1 MVLEKEEKLS
11 LINNFGLH
19 DKDTGSSEV
28 QIALLTSRINGLSS
42 HFQSASKD
50 LSSRRGLIALVAKRR
65 KLLNYLKKKQPE
77 KYQALIEKLGLRK

>member
-11 LINNFGLH
+11 VINEFGLH
-19 DKDTGSSEV
+19 DKDVGSSEV

-42 HFQSASKD
+42 HLQSAPKD
-50 LSSRRGLIALVAKRR
+50 LSSRRGLVSLVAKRR
-65 KLLNYLKKKQPE
+65 RLLNYLKKKQPE

>member
-19 DKDTGSSEV
+19 DKDVGSSEV
-28 QIALLTSRINGLSS
+28 QVAILTSRINGLSS
-42 HFQSASKD
+42 HLQSAAKD
-50 LSSRRGLIALVAKRR
+50 LSSRRGLISLVAKRR

>member
-1 MVLEKEEKLS
+1 MVLEKEEKMS
-11 LINNFGLH
+11 LIDKFGLH
-19 DKDTGSSEV
+19 DKDVGSSEV

-42 HFQSASKD
+42 HLQSASKD
-50 LSSRRGLIALVAKRR
+50 LSSRRGLISLVAKRR

>member
-19 DKDTGSSEV
+19 DKDVGSSEV

-42 HFQSASKD
+42 HLQSASKD
-50 LSSRRGLIALVAKRR
+50 LSSRRGLISLVAKRR
-65 KLLNYLKKKQPE
+65 KLLNYLKKKHPG

>member
-19 DKDTGSSEV
+19 DKDVGSSEV

-42 HFQSASKD
+42 HLQSASKD
-50 LSSRRGLIALVAKRR
+50 LGSRRGLISLVAKRR

>member
-19 DKDTGSSEV
+19 DKDVGSSEV
-28 QIALLTSRINGLSS
+28 QIAILTSRINGLSS
-42 HFQSASKD
+42 HLQSAAKD
-50 LSSRRGLIALVAKRR
+50 LSSRRGLISLVAKRR

>member
-1 MVLEKEEKLS
+1 MVLEKEGKLS
-11 LINNFGLH
+11 VINEFGLH
-19 DKDTGSSEV
+19 GKDVGSSEV

-42 HFQSASKD
+42 HLQSASKD
-50 LSSRRGLIALVAKRR
+50 LSSRRGLVALVAKRR